1 MKIIII
7 NLQKMSGTATFP
19 SNNGIKTTTC
29 YVGSAIF
36 AGVALVV
43 SIIMTA
49 YVNYATKDRTQVN
62 TNMR

>member
-1 MKIIII
+1 
-7 NLQKMSGTATFP
+7 MSGTATFP

-29 YVGSAIF
+29 YIGSAIF

-43 SIIMTA
+43 SIAMTV
-49 YVNYATKDRTQVN
+49 YVNTATKDRTQVG